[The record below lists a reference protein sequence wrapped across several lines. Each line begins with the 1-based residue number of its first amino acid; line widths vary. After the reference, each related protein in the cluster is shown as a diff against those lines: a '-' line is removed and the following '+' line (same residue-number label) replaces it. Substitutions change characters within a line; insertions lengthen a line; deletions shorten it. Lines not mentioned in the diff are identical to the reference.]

1 MMGSIKRLSLARLRR
16 PSAPDKA
23 KPERSPDSRRSS
35 SVGHRGDP
43 PLRLMIGTCPG
54 SRRDTESL
62 VRAQVERYFDSPDS
76 AWFILQKAS
85 NGGYH
90 YEIHEGGDGFGYLSG
105 LLEIFSEAPDNP
117 VILSSA
123 SPRQI
128 RVSLKPDGGLISTW
142 LSESESGQRST
153 EGVYRAQAMTPIAKT
168 GAEWVKLSA
177 TVFSLGLLA
186 FASVTTIHK
195 SMTLSAQ
202 GYYEFVDQFAP
213 ARLVELLSGGSE
225 HPTPVHVANRP
236 SPLDSWSELVDAA
249 GESDRYIERFV
260 FENGAW
266 RVEVAPRPSDRQRAP
281 AGATADDRLAEL
293 TQDLGLGGPSDISTP
308 SRFLAF
314 LSELDASAADLDFV
328 DRTELVD
335 SLGVSIAP
343 SSEDSLRLGLLVED
357 WMTRPVSDQ
366 QEWVED
372 ALVDPSVIAPN
383 LGFSPNGWTFLYIA
397 QALDIV
403 SVPADDEFLE
413 RAAESFEFPENA
425 DEGDRP

>member
-1 MMGSIKRLSLARLRR
+1 MMGSIKRLGLSRLRR

-23 KPERSPDSRRSS
+23 KPERNPVSRRSS
-35 SVGHRGDP
+35 SAGHRGDP

-54 SRRDTESL
+54 SRRDTEAL
-62 VRAQVERYFDSPDS
+62 VRAQVERYFDSPES
-76 AWFILQKAS
+76 AWFTLQKAS
-85 NGGYH
+85 TGGYH
-90 YEIHEGGDGFGYLSG
+90 YEIHEGGDGFGYLSDA
-105 LLEIFSEAPDNP
+105 LAHLIKQPEATAT
-117 VILSSA
+117 LSSA
-123 SPRQI
+123 GPRQI
-128 RVSLKPDGGLISTW
+128 RVRLKPDGGLISTW
-142 LSESESGQRST
+142 LSESESGDRST
-153 EGVYRAQAMTPIAKT
+153 EGVYRAQSMTPIAKT

-177 TVFSLGLLA
+177 TIFSLGLLA

-225 HPTPVHVANRP
+225 HPMPVHVANRP

-249 GESDRYIERFV
+249 GQPDRYIERFV

-266 RVEVAPRPSDRQRAP
+266 RVEMTPRQFHRQSAP

-293 TQDLGLGGPSDISTP
+293 TQDLGLGPSDISTP
-308 SRFLAF
+308 SHFLAF
-314 LSELDASAADLDFV
+314 LSELNTRAADLDSV
-328 DRTELVD
+328 DRTGFVY

-343 SSEDSLRLGLLVED
+343 SSEDSARLGFLIED
-357 WMTRPVSDQ
+357 WDTLSVSDQ
-366 QEWVED
+366 HELLEEM
-372 ALVDPSVIAPN
+372 LVDPSAIGEE
-383 LGFSPNGWTFLYIA
+383 LRFSPNGWTFLYIA
-397 QALDIV
+397 QGLDIV

-413 RAAESFEFPENA
+413 RAIESFEFPENA